1 MTFGKNKTEWRG
13 ADSFSK
19 LKKYDKRF
27 LKVLLFDKIREGKR
41 FKMYYVVLRKRK
53 LLSGLLALVLTAA
66 ALTALFATDAHAVF
80 YGSNL
85 KKLPIYSVETE
96 EKKLSISFDCAW
108 GVDYTDKLLSAMA
121 KEGVRCTFFT
131 VEFWAEKHP
140 EYLKKIS
147 DAGHEIGTHSATHPK
162 MSKLS
167 ASAIDKELETSV
179 NAIEKVIGK
188 KVELFRPPFGDYNDL
203 LIERAKEAG
212 LYTVQWSVDSLDWK
226 DLSAK
231 EIENRV
237 LSRAKNGSIVLFHNQ
252 GLHTAEA
259 IPNVIKTLKA
269 RGYEFVPI
277 GELIYREKFS
287 MRPDG
292 AQVKNENA

>member
-1 MTFGKNKTEWRG
+1 
-13 ADSFSK
+13 
-19 LKKYDKRF
+19 
-27 LKVLLFDKIREGKR
+27 
-41 FKMYYVVLRKRK
+41 MYYVVLRKK
-53 LLSGLLALVLTAA
+53 KVIAWVLAVLVTAA
-66 ALTALFATDAHAVF
+66 TLTALFATDAHAVF

-108 GVDYTDKLLSAMA
+108 GVDYTDKLLSAME

-131 VEFWAEKHP
+131 VEFWAEKYP

-167 ASAIDKELETSV
+167 ASAIDRELKTSV
-179 NAIEKVIGK
+179 AAIENVIGK

-203 LIERAKEAG
+203 LIERAEKAG

-231 EIENRV
+231 AIENRV
-237 LSRAKNGSIVLFHNQ
+237 LSAVKNGSIVLFHNQ

-259 IPNVIKTLKA
+259 IPTILKTLKA

-277 GELIYREKFS
+277 GELIYRS
-287 MRPDG
+287 DYYMRPDG
-292 AQVKNENA
+292 TQAKSKSA